1 MLKIGVLAVQG
12 DIREHANMIEKIG
25 HTPVKV
31 KSIETLNEVEGLI
44 IPGGESTTIS
54 KLMKKTGLWEELKR
68 KAQNGFPIFG
78 TCAGMIVVSKGIKN
92 YPQQE
97 TLGLIDI
104 YVERNAYGRQVFS
117 FEEVLKFQEK
127 DIKVTFI
134 RAPKIV
140 EYGENVEKLIEFK
153 DAPVLVR
160 ENNILAASFHPE
172 IEDDPSVHQYF
183 VETIVAK
190 KQVK

>member
-1 MLKIGVLAVQG
+1 MKIGVLAVQG
-12 DIREHANMIEKIG
+12 DIREHASMIEKIG
-25 HTPVKV
+25 YTPVRV
-31 KSIETLNEVEGLI
+31 KSVEALNEVEGLI

-54 KLMKKTGLWEELKR
+54 KLMKKTGLWDELKK
-68 KAQNGFPIFG
+68 KAQEGFPIFG
-78 TCAGMIVVSKGIKN
+78 TCAGMIVVSKGIEN

-117 FEEVLKFQEK
+117 FEEILKFNGK

-140 EYGENVEKLIEFK
+140 KYGKNIEKLIEFK

-160 ENNILAASFHPE
+160 ENNILVASFHPE
-172 IEDDPSVHQYF
+172 IEDDTSVHQYF
-183 VETIVAK
+183 IRQIVEK

>member
-1 MLKIGVLAVQG
+1 MKIGVLAVQG

-25 HTPVKV
+25 YTPVRV
-31 KSIETLNEVEGLI
+31 KSVETLNEVEGLI

-54 KLMKKTGLWEELKR
+54 KLMKKTGLWDELKK
-68 KAQNGFPIFG
+68 KAQEGFPIFG
-78 TCAGMIVVSKGIKN
+78 TCAGMIVVSKGIEN

-117 FEEVLKFQEK
+117 FEEILKFNGK

-140 EYGENVEKLIEFK
+140 KYGKNIEKLIEFK

-160 ENNILAASFHPE
+160 ENNILVASFHPE
-172 IEDDPSVHQYF
+172 IEDDTSVHQYF
-183 VETIVAK
+183 IKQMVEK

>member
-1 MLKIGVLAVQG
+1 MKIGVLAVQG

-25 HTPVKV
+25 YTPVRV
-31 KSIETLNEVEGLI
+31 KSVETLNEVEGLI

-54 KLMKKTGLWEELKR
+54 KLMKKTGLWDELKK
-68 KAQNGFPIFG
+68 KAQEGFPIFG
-78 TCAGMIVVSKGIKN
+78 TCAGMIVVSKGIEN
-92 YPQQE
+92 YPHQE

-117 FEEVLKFQEK
+117 FEEILKFNGK

-140 EYGENVEKLIEFK
+140 KYGKNIEKLIEFK

-160 ENNILAASFHPE
+160 ENNILVASFHPE
-172 IEDDPSVHQYF
+172 IEDDTSVHQYF
-183 VETIVAK
+183 IKQMVEK

>member
-1 MLKIGVLAVQG
+1 MKIGVLAVQG

-25 HTPVKV
+25 HTPVRV
-31 KSIETLNEVEGLI
+31 KSIETLNDVAGLI

-68 KAQNGFPIFG
+68 KAQEGFPIFG
-78 TCAGMIVVSKGIKN
+78 TCAGMIVVSKGIAN

-97 TLGLIDI
+97 TMGLIDI

-117 FEEVLKFQEK
+117 FEEILSFQGK

-140 EYGENVEKLIEFK
+140 KYGENIERLIEFK

-160 ENNILAASFHPE
+160 QDNILVASFHPE

-183 VETIVAK
+183 IEQMVAK

>member
-1 MLKIGVLAVQG
+1 MKIGVLAVQG

-31 KSIETLNEVEGLI
+31 KSIETLNEVKGLI

-68 KAQNGFPIFG
+68 KAHEGFPIFG

-117 FEEVLKFQEK
+117 FEEILDFQGK
-127 DIKVTFI
+127 KIKVTFI

-140 EYGENVEKLIEFK
+140 KYSDNIEKLIEFR

-160 ENNILAASFHPE
+160 QENILAASFHPE

-183 VETIVAK
+183 VEEMVAK

>member
-1 MLKIGVLAVQG
+1 MKIGVLAVQG

-25 HTPVKV
+25 HTPVRV
-31 KSIETLNEVEGLI
+31 KSVETLNEVEGLI

-54 KLMKKTGLWEELKR
+54 KLMKKTGIWEELKK
-68 KAQNGFPIFG
+68 KAQEGFPIFG
-78 TCAGMIVVSKGIKN
+78 TCAGMIVVSKGIAN

-97 TLGLIDI
+97 TMGLIDI

-117 FEEVLKFQEK
+117 FEEVLKFNGNE
-127 DIKVTFI
+127 IKVTFI

-140 EYGENVEKLIEFK
+140 KYGNGVEKLIEFK

-183 VETIVAK
+183 VENMVAK

>member
-1 MLKIGVLAVQG
+1 MKIGVLAVQG
-12 DIREHANMIEKIG
+12 DIREHASMIEKIG
-25 HTPVKV
+25 YTPVRV
-31 KSIETLNEVEGLI
+31 KSVETLNEVEGLI

-54 KLMKKTGLWEELKR
+54 KLMKKTGLWDELKK
-68 KAQNGFPIFG
+68 KAQEGFPIFG
-78 TCAGMIVVSKGIKN
+78 TCAGMIVVSKGIEN

-117 FEEVLKFQEK
+117 FEEILKFNGK

-140 EYGENVEKLIEFK
+140 KYGKNIEKLIEFK

-160 ENNILAASFHPE
+160 ENNILVASFHPE
-172 IEDDPSVHQYF
+172 IEDDTSVHQYF
-183 VETIVAK
+183 IKQMVEK